1 MRNTAEYEAYLTNPL
16 EDRYHEEPTPTC
28 DECGEPHD
36 EQPWCGECGCCL
48 DCCKGA
54 TSDCEPKTRK
64 KILMLEDVLAGVGPI
79 VEADPGFT
87 YPQQRD
93 DDERC
98 SCVLDYELGEQYEYG
113 KCDWH
118 LDDEN
123 TCRYVKN
130 DGAPACVLGHYF
142 LNVLGV
148 PDLANFE
155 VKEPLKV
162 LDAHGY
168 EADGSA
174 VHFLNVIQSQQ
185 DHGNTWDA
193 AYRIAVRSAEEYAL
207 RKDPPA

>member
-1 MRNTAEYEAYLTNPL
+1 M
-16 EDRYHEEPTPTC
+16 
-28 DECGEPHD
+28 
-36 EQPWCGECGCCL
+36 
-48 DCCKGA
+48 
-54 TSDCEPKTRK
+54 K
-64 KILMLEDVLAGVGPI
+64 KILMLKDVLAGVGPI
-79 VEADPGFT
+79 VNADPGFT
-87 YPQQRD
+87 YPLQGE
-93 DDERC
+93 DEGC
-98 SCVLDYELGEQYEYG
+98 SCVEIVDDDDYELGERYQYG

-118 LDDEN
+118 LDDDN

-148 PDLANFE
+148 SDLANFE
-155 VKEPLKV
+155 VKEPLRV

-168 EADGSA
+168 EAEGSA

-193 AYRIAVRSAEEYAL
+193 SYRVAVRAAEEYAL